1 MNLEQKITD
10 YITRYIP
17 SRKKLEWY
25 IARKSY
31 ALIPSEVITKIG
43 YDESLMIDIWMRSFI
58 SMGKWERMIR
68 QKLLL
73 KAFKKEDIE
82 RSIQSHADEIYN
94 WSEYESNIEE
104 KIENLHARGKTKM
117 QIGILLIGAFPYF
130 RSEIE
135 ELLSG
140 VEDWGN
146 LQKEWTKLKR
156 KYNVSDRK
164 EQQKALA
171 SLLRKGYTY
180 DEIKRL
186 MKVQEEN
193 E

>member
-1 MNLEQKITD
+1 MNLEQKIAD

-17 SRKKLEWY
+17 SRKKLEGY

-31 ALIPSEVITKIG
+31 ALIPSEVLREIG
-43 YDESLMIDIWMRSFI
+43 YDESLMLDIWMRSFI

-73 KAFKKEDIE
+73 KGFGKEDIE
-82 RSIQSHADEIYN
+82 RTIQTHADEIYN
-94 WSEYESNIEE
+94 WSEYESKIEE
-104 KIENLHARGKTKM
+104 KIENLRSRGKSKM
-117 QIGILLIGAFPYF
+117 QIGVLLIGAFPYF
-130 RSEIE
+130 RTEIE

-140 VEDWGN
+140 IQDQGN
-146 LQKEWTKLKR
+146 LQKEWTKLQR

-180 DEIKRL
+180 DEIKRV
-186 MKVQEEN
+186 MKEMEED